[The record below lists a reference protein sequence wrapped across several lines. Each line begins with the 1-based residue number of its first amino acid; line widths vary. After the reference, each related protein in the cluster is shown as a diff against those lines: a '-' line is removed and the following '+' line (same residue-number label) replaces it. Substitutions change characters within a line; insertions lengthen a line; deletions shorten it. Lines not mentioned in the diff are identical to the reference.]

1 MERYYVRMKLS
12 YAIGVCTEAKELYNL
27 LVFLKEVKRPM
38 DEIVV
43 IKDSG
48 KVTPQVQSV
57 LDDFSDVIQADKEF
71 KGDFSEHKN
80 FFSTVC
86 SGDYIFNI
94 DADEIPQE
102 ILIRSVE
109 KLISQENPPDFI
121 AIPRINICP
130 GFTQNFLK
138 KHNFSC
144 NEFGWINWPDY
155 QGRVYHRDL
164 KWMGKVHEKIEGFK
178 RPQSLEPHPRFS
190 LWHIKSTTKQNQQ
203 NQLYST
209 IV

>member
-1 MERYYVRMKLS
+1 MKLS
-12 YAIGVCTEAKELYNL
+12 YAIGVCTEAKELLDL
-27 LVFLKEVKRPM
+27 LTFLREVKRPS
-38 DEIVV
+38 DEVVV

-57 LDDFSDVIQADKEF
+57 LDDFPEVIQTDKEF
-71 KGDFSEHKN
+71 KGDFAEHKN

-102 ILIRSVE
+102 ILIRTVE
-109 KLISQENPPDFI
+109 KLISKEIPPDFI
-121 AIPRINICP
+121 GIPRINICP

-144 NEFGWINWPDY
+144 NDFGWINWPDY

-164 KWMGKVHEKIEGFK
+164 KWVGKVHEKIEGFK
-178 RPQSLEPHPRFS
+178 RPQILEAHPRFS
-190 LWHIKSTTKQNQQ
+190 IWHIKSTTKQNQQ
-203 NQLYST
+203 NELYST
-209 IV
+209 I